1 MGREVPAITISRQDR
16 REYRAKVRSCL
27 DGPVRMLHESRFE
40 TDYQQVGLEIEFHLV
55 DKVGYPA
62 INSGDALAASDDQ
75 AWDPELGKFNIE
87 LAADPE
93 ILTDGVFTALE
104 AAIGGIV
111 KRASERI
118 EPAGTRLV
126 MIGIL
131 PSVRETDVGEGSLS
145 ASPRFKLL
153 NDQILSAR
161 GEEMRIC
168 IDGQD
173 RVLTYLDTIMA
184 EAPCTRLQCHLPVIP
199 ETFASYWNA
208 AQAVAAVQLA
218 ISANSPFLLAHAL

>member
-27 DGPVRMLHESRFE
+27 DVLARMLHESRFE

-62 INSGDALAASDDQ
+62 MTNADALAAIDDQ
-75 AWDPELGKFNIE
+75 AWAPELGKFNIE

-111 KRASERI
+111 KRATERI
-118 EPAGTRLV
+118 EP
-126 MIGIL
+126 
-131 PSVRETDVGEGSLS
+131 
-145 ASPRFKLL
+145 PR
-153 NDQILSAR
+153 
-161 GEEMRIC
+161 
-168 IDGQD
+168 
-173 RVLTYLDTIMA
+173 T
-184 EAPCTRLQCHLPVIP
+184 PPVI
-199 ETFASYWNA
+199 
-208 AQAVAAVQLA
+208 VA
-218 ISANSPFLLAHAL
+218 